1 MWALNRPQKARASAS
16 AMGTPSTSTVSVGM
30 GKTMHQRP
38 RAVTLAGEIRG
49 KVGDVS
55 ARVGVGTSRNRKPEL
70 AGREAVRAALEPLG
84 ETRPAFVLVFATTG
98 YDQQALLAALASE
111 VPPGTPISGCSA
123 AGVITHAGSDEGS
136 HVVGVTAV
144 AAEGLRARVLASADA
159 RADATE
165 CGRDLA
171 RRIRAS
177 GTGDDRIVLLFS
189 EGLRCNAAGVVRG
202 LEEGLERL
210 LPIVGG
216 CAGDALTFSETFQY
230 DGAQPRSGAATALVL
245 SGDLAAEVAVGHGCE
260 PFALE
265 EQITRADNGWVHEI
279 GDRPAWAFF
288 KEYLGE
294 LDSLDALSISYLC
307 LAQRIEQ
314 TARGYGDY
322 VIRVPLELDKES
334 GSLFFPGALEM
345 GARVH
350 VARRRPERIVSNAK
364 TVAMEL
370 AARRERRPD
379 VMLQFDCVGR
389 GRLMFGEATTQR
401 LIAPVQKAVG
411 GDVPWLGLHT
421 FGEIAPVAS
430 QTHFHNFTVA
440 LCALYLGS

>member
-1 MWALNRPQKARASAS
+1 MPQRL
-16 AMGTPSTSTVSVGM
+16 
-30 GKTMHQRP
+30 
-38 RAVTLAGEIRG
+38 RAVTQGRGDRG
-49 KVGDVS
+49 KVGTVS
-55 ARVGVGTSRNRKPEL
+55 ARVGVGTSRNRKPEP

-84 ETRPAFVLVFATTG
+84 GARPAFLLVFATTG
-98 YDQQALLAALASE
+98 YDQQALLATIAAE

-144 AAEGLRARVLASADA
+144 AAEGLRARVLVGPDA
-159 RADATE
+159 RSDATG

-177 GTGDDRIVLLFS
+177 GAGDDRIVLLFS

-202 LEEGLERL
+202 LEAFLEPH
-210 LPIVGG
+210 LPIIGG

-230 DGAQPRSGAATALVL
+230 DGTHPRSGAATTLVL

-265 EQITRADNGWVHEI
+265 ERITRAEGGWVHEI
-279 GDRPAWAFF
+279 GGQPAWAFF

-314 TARGYGDY
+314 TAHGYGDY
-322 VIRVPLELDKES
+322 VIRVPLELDKET
-334 GSLFFPGALEM
+334 GALFFPGGLEQ
-345 GARVH
+345 GARVN

-364 TVAMEL
+364 TVATEL

-379 VMLQFDCVGR
+379 LMLQFDCVGR

-401 LIAPVQKAVG
+401 LITPVQKAVG

-421 FGEIAPVAS
+421 FGEIAPLAG

-440 LCALYLGS
+440 LCGLYLGS